1 MVLSLGM
8 ARKFLAAGQTYT
20 RDELK
25 AQTEQEV
32 ADLPAETWRDG
43 VFNFDDYLT
52 ESLAFRHHG
61 RRKGPAGVVH
71 GR

>member
-1 MVLSLGM
+1 MLSQGM
-8 ARKFLAAGQTYT
+8 TTKYLAAGQTYT

-32 ADLPAETWRDG
+32 ADLPPETWRDG

-52 ESLAFRHHG
+52 GSLHSGTITVAEDL
-61 RRKGPAGVVH
+61 
-71 GR
+71 